1 MTPQSGLHLG
11 RCSPRPALHPRH
23 GGRRVRRLPAEAA
36 EARGHPAV
44 RCPRDTA
51 VPRRCR
57 ARPRQPAV
65 LGRRRN
71 RDPPRHPPPDRR
83 SPGQGEPAADA
94 EPLAGLRQRYDKAV
108 ASGITRNRHR
118 DWHDRNHPGCTP
130 GCWLCD
136 YAGQVWLFTREPS
149 AEWANNV
156 SAVPH
161 PQLPRG
167 RRRRPRRQA
176 PCYPSAPRPEQ
187 SPVTSEHA
195 DGPGHRNVRHRQVRC
210 PPDTRRTRPP
220 RRRHRHRSVEPLGH
234 PARRVTGLDL
244 ARGRHR
250 GLAGQPPA
258 RPPVRRRLQD
268 QGKLYSQFDHIAPLS
283 APADTILARIG
294 ARTGN
299 PYGWGTSPDPA
310 VNIQAPGLGVAA
322 SNRGSRSS
330 VGRGVAVVGE
340 RGFRDDCGL

>member
-1 MTPQSGLHLG
+1 MTPRSGLHLG
-11 RCSPRPALHPRH
+11 RCSLRPALHPRH

-51 VPRRCR
+51 VPRRRR

-83 SPGQGEPAADA
+83 SRARGEPAADA

-118 DWHDRNHPGCTP
+118 DWHDGNHPGCTL

-149 AEWANNV
+149 AEWTNNV
-156 SAVPH
+156 SVVPH

-167 RRRRPRRQA
+167 RRRHPGRQA
-176 PCYPSAPRPEQ
+176 LA
-187 SPVTSEHA
+187 
-195 DGPGHRNVRHRQVRC
+195 
-210 PPDTRRTRPP
+210 TRLR
-220 RRRHRHRSVEPLGH
+220 
-234 PARRVTGLDL
+234 
-244 ARGRHR
+244 R
-250 GLAGQPPA
+250 GL
-258 RPPVRRRLQD
+258 
-268 QGKLYSQFDHIAPLS
+268 
-283 APADTILARIG
+283 
-294 ARTGN
+294 
-299 PYGWGTSPDPA
+299 
-310 VNIQAPGLGVAA
+310 
-322 SNRGSRSS
+322 SS
-330 VGRGVAVVGE
+330 HP
-340 RGFRDDCGL
+340 